1 MHQGVPNQQLVSP
14 AFIMG
19 PQNANALL
27 LSMLDQLPPKR
38 WWVLFEKSPHDAGLS
53 KAFSIPRVDIEA
65 LLINTG
71 LYKRTRK
78 GVLFFQRRSWQIIVN
93 TLPDHIKVGSL
104 RKNVWYFCN
113 GPPEHPTP
121 GDQERLKVR
130 ISAKRTLSDDILAGL
145 RLSGKVY
152 DDDKSKS
159 AAQARAA
166 AASKAEEAEA
176 ATACK
181 ARCLHIKEKAQAQ
194 SIAAKVIHP
203 LLSSVV
209 NSADDINMCNPAVEN
224 WAKMAVVELNNI
236 YSSSNEKVEIRSC
249 NTNEVTY
256 LAIPK
261 SRHMKDFE
269 DQALRTKWIKE
280 AVEVSIGSDMDARQ
294 AAIIIIKHL
303 QDSFG
308 CLVSDSENTET
319 DDDDSHSD
327 DSVSIVRMNEIEYH
341 TIVVFC

>member
-1 MHQGVPNQQLVSP
+1 
-14 AFIMG
+14 MG

-27 LSMLDQLPPKR
+27 LSMLGQLPPKR

-176 ATACK
+176 AAACKEAAAASKAKEAEAAAACK
-181 ARCLHIKEKAQAQ
+181 ARSLHLKEEAQAQ
-194 SIAAKVIHP
+194 SIAAKVQYP

-224 WAKMAVVELNNI
+224 WAKMAVAELNNI

-327 DSVSIVRMNEIEYH
+327 DSVSICQNE
-341 TIVVFC
+341 